1 MFKNAIIFR
10 INDDWEVPPVAAL
23 QEALE
28 MAKFEPC
35 GATQRE
41 SFGWVEPRGEHHGPL
56 VESVGGE
63 LILKL
68 MGESKMLPSSVVKE
82 RLEERCKKVEADTGR
97 KPGSKAKKELKEQVE
112 LELLPQ
118 AFTKKGATLMWV
130 SPKSKFIVIDA
141 GSIKKADR
149 LTHQLI
155 EALSRIGS
163 SITLHPVNTK
173 TSPATAMSLWLTE
186 MEAPAGFS
194 VDRDCELKAPDGEK
208 ATVRY
213 ARHTLDIEEVVEH
226 IKVQG
231 KIPTKLAMT
240 HDGRVS
246 FVLADDLSL
255 KKVELLDVVLEGSKK
270 EDSGFDADV
279 AIVTGEMSKLI
290 PSLIEAL
297 GGESLLGD
305 DVAGDGDGAAGDG
318 KEAQSQESLTGR
330 ASAPAP
336 NVVAD
341 AADRAEADVPDHE
354 MV

>member
-10 INDDWEVPPVAAL
+10 INDDWEAPPVAAL

-28 MAKFEPC
+28 MAKFVPC

-41 SFGWVEPRGEHHGPL
+41 SYGWVEPRGEQNAPF

-63 LILKL
+63 LIFKM

-97 KPGSKAKKELKEQVE
+97 KPGSKAKKELKEQIE

-130 SPKSKFIVIDA
+130 SPKGKFIVIDA

-149 LTHQLI
+149 LTHQFI
-155 EALSRIGS
+155 EALGQIGN
-163 SITLHPVNTK
+163 SITLRPVNTK

-240 HDGRVS
+240 HGGRVS

-255 KKVELLDVVLEGSKK
+255 KKVEVLDVVLESTKK

-279 AIVTGEMSKLI
+279 AIVTGEMRKLI
-290 PSLIEAL
+290 PDLIEAL

-305 DVAGDGDGAAGDG
+305 AAAGEDAVG
-318 KEAQSQESLTGR
+318 ADEKPESQVS
-330 ASAPAP
+330 
-336 NVVAD
+336 D
-341 AADRAEADVPDHE
+341 AAHEPDAAPWESGGEMDHAEANATATEV
-354 MV
+354 V

>member
-10 INDDWEVPPVAAL
+10 INDDWEAPPVAAL

-28 MAKFEPC
+28 LGKFVSC

-41 SFGWVEPRGEHHGPL
+41 SFGWVEPRGEQHGPL

-63 LILKL
+63 LIFKM

-82 RLEERCKKVEADTGR
+82 RVEERCKKLEAETGR
-97 KPGSKAKKELKEQVE
+97 KPGSKAKKELKEEIE

-130 SPKSKFIVIDA
+130 SPKGKFIVIDA

-155 EALSRIGS
+155 EALAQVGN
-163 SITLHPVNTK
+163 SITLRPVSTK

-194 VDRDCELKAPDGEK
+194 VDRDCELKAPDAEK

-240 HDGRVS
+240 HGGRVS

-255 KKVELLDVVLEGSKK
+255 KKVEVLDVVLESAKK
-270 EDSGFDADV
+270 EDAGFDADV
-279 AIVTGEMSKLI
+279 AIVTGELSQLI
-290 PSLIEAL
+290 PNLIEAL
-297 GGESLLGD
+297 GGESLLGE
-305 DVAGDGDGAAGDG
+305 DGAADG
-318 KEAQSQESLTGR
+318 AVGAAGQPSSKAVGSVQGQDDAPWQSGAE
-330 ASAPAP
+330 
-336 NVVAD
+336 
-341 AADRAEADVPDHE
+341 ADRAEAGE
-354 MV
+354 TAEA